1 MIEVISSTQNDRV
14 KRLEKLIK
22 SKSARDS
29 EGFIVLDGLHLLIEY
44 KKAYG
49 LNSVDIFVEDSP
61 QLINQFEK
69 ELDVT
74 FANLSTYRL
83 AEKVMKKISPLVSP
97 SGLMAI
103 APIPKSYFDS
113 KTQHD
118 SGLFIGLDGV
128 QDPGNLGSILRTC
141 LAFGVRKVF
150 LSKGCADL
158 WSVKTLRAGMGAQ
171 FSIPVEKD
179 IELTQLVDKFS
190 GDIYLASAKGGISPH
205 MLKNNYSSA
214 LVIFGSEGLGIS
226 EKVKIKVSK
235 KLTLPLKNNVESLN
249 VSAAVSAVCAV
260 IALEDG
266 FPGMETR

>member
-83 AEKVMKKISPLVSP
+83 AEKVMKKISPVVSP
-97 SGLMAI
+97 SGLIAI
-103 APIPKSYFDS
+103 ATMPRP
-113 KTQHD
+113 
-118 SGLFIGLDGV
+118 
-128 QDPGNLGSILRTC
+128 
-141 LAFGVRKVF
+141 A
-150 LSKGCADL
+150 
-158 WSVKTLRAGMGAQ
+158 
-171 FSIPVEKD
+171 
-179 IELTQLVDKFS
+179 
-190 GDIYLASAKGGISPH
+190 
-205 MLKNNYSSA
+205 
-214 LVIFGSEGLGIS
+214 
-226 EKVKIKVSK
+226 
-235 KLTLPLKNNVESLN
+235 
-249 VSAAVSAVCAV
+249 
-260 IALEDG
+260 
-266 FPGMETR
+266 